1 MLFQGLDD
9 KTECVGIYY
18 GGKLLF
24 GPDQFPSDL
33 SGTWKYTPSLKSRE
47 GIEYAQLYV
56 ENKKI
61 KDIAPE
67 YLQEDWEEVAGRM
80 RAFLRSLK
88 IAKVDRQD
96 HCIYDLTPS
105 RLLIE
110 FCEVKNKITEFVF
123 KNFERPKRY
132 DFMLKVCQLLEDI
145 AATPLCID
153 RRRLAVYIK
162 DPKSANIAQRISSGT
177 PYVRYNQFGTKTG
190 RLTTDS
196 NSFPILTLR
205 KDMRRIITPANDHFI
220 ELDFNGAEAR
230 VMMGMLGQAQPDVDI
245 HDFHRS
251 AVFGSRISRDEAKTS
266 FFAWLYGSSAAEQS
280 REGKLLKTYYN
291 KDTILDEFWD
301 GKSVYTPLGKKIE
314 KVDEHHALNYIV
326 QSTTAE
332 LTLLQ
337 ALKINHLLERANAR
351 SRISLLIHDAIVIDY
366 AKEDEPLLPQI
377 KKLMSSTKFGNFK
390 INISKGS
397 NLGEMKELG
406 D

>member
-18 GGKLLF
+18 EGKLLF
-24 GPDQFPSDL
+24 NPDQFPSDL
-33 SGTWKYTPSLKSRE
+33 SGTWRYTPSLKGRE
-47 GIEYAQLYV
+47 GIEYARLYV
-56 ENKKI
+56 ENKNI
-61 KDIAPE
+61 KEIAPE
-67 YLQEDWEEVAGRM
+67 YLQEDWEDVSARM

-88 IAKVDRQD
+88 IAKVNHQD
-96 HCIYDLTPS
+96 HCVYDLAPA

-123 KNFERPKRY
+123 KNFERPRRY

-145 AATPLCID
+145 ASTPLGID
-153 RRRLAVYIK
+153 RSRLFTYL
-162 DPKSANIAQRISSGT
+162 DNPKSAKMAQRISTGS
-177 PYVRYNQFGTKTG
+177 PCIRYNQFGTKTG
-190 RLTTDS
+190 RLTTDP
-196 NSFPILTLR
+196 NSFPILTL
-205 KDMRRIITPANDHFI
+205 KKEMRRIIVPENDHFI

-230 VMMGMLGQAQPDVDI
+230 VMMGMLGQDQPDVDI

-251 AVFGSRISRDEAKTS
+251 VVFGSRISRAEAKTS

-280 REGKLLKTYYN
+280 SEGKLLKTYYN
-291 KDTILDEFWD
+291 KDAILDEFWD
-301 GKSVYTPLGKKIE
+301 GKNVHTPLGKRIE
-314 KVDEHHALNYIV
+314 KVDAHHALNYIV

-337 ALKINHLLERANAR
+337 ALKVNHLLEKENAR

-366 AKEDEPLLPQI
+366 AKEDDHLLPHI
-377 KKLMSSTKFGNFK
+377 KKLMSSTRFGNFK
-390 INISKGS
+390 INISKGN